1 MPIPTEDQNNGMK
14 AYGKSYGSM
23 GGHADNTP
31 KSFSVKSGMKSG
43 KQASG
48 MKPIKSVANPFKQD
62 SAGKLNKSGASTR
75 SESLARLRGKGALA

>member
-31 KSFSVKSGMKSG
+31 KSFSVKSG